1 MSQTPQDAAPKGGG
15 SRRSA
20 SAGTAPDATPVT
32 AARVAEYLR
41 DHPDFLCEHPELLDV
56 LTPPGQNNGEGVT
69 DLQQFMV
76 QRLRKDLAELTD
88 ARDALVLTG
97 RSNLS
102 AQARVHKA
110 ILALMKAR
118 SFEHFIET
126 LTTDLAVILGLD
138 LVVVGVEQAANGT
151 NSAAAA
157 GVVPL
162 GVRMVDHLIGPG
174 QNLVLRDNA
183 TGDPAIFG
191 PGAGLVRSEAL
202 IRLSFGGT
210 TPAALLAFGSRDA
223 DHFQPGQGTEL
234 LNFLARV
241 IETSIRGWLNL
252 PE

>member
-1 MSQTPQDAAPKGGG
+1 MSQTPQDAAPKRRG
-15 SRRSA
+15 SRR
-20 SAGTAPDATPVT
+20 AGGSDAAPDAAPVS
-32 AARVAEYLR
+32 AQRVSEYLR
-41 DHPDFLCEHPELLDV
+41 EHPEFLCEHPDLLDV
-56 LTPPGQNNGEGVT
+56 LTPPGRDNGEGVT

-76 QRLRKDLAELTD
+76 QRLRQDLAELTS
-88 ARDALVLTG
+88 ARDALVLMG

-110 ILALMKAR
+110 ILALLKAK

-138 LVVVGVEQAANGT
+138 LVVVGVEQATNG
-151 NSAAAA
+151 SASPAAA

-162 GVRMVDHLIGPG
+162 GVKMVDHLIGPG

-183 TGDPAIFG
+183 IGDPAIFG

-202 IRLSFGGT
+202 IRLSFGST
-210 TPAALLAFGSRDA
+210 APAALLAFGSRDA

-234 LNFLARV
+234 LSFLASV
-241 IETSIRGWLNL
+241 IEASIRGWLNL